1 MRSKEPLA
9 MTITNNNYDVM
20 AFDIKNG
27 RKVLVVDKTGDKPIV
42 VDRKRIHGYDA
53 KFINIIKSYSK
64 YIGNEY
70 QIFVH

>member
-9 MTITNNNYDVM
+9 MTITNKDYDIM

-42 VDRKRIHGYDA
+42 VDRKRIHGYDS
-53 KFINIIKSYSK
+53 KFINIIKAYSN
-64 YIGNEY
+64 YIGNDY
-70 QIFVH
+70 KILVH